1 MPNLSNKLVAGTIK
15 PSELGFDFDGVIADT
30 AESFLRLACVDYG
43 LCGFTL
49 EDITHFDLEQCLA
62 LDSSI
67 TKAIFDK
74 ILTDSVGTGLQALP
88 GAINVLRQLAARK
101 AKVTVIT
108 ARSLTDPVMD
118 WFAFMLPSWA
128 LPAIHVIA
136 MGEHDA
142 KAGYILEQ
150 GLRYFIDD
158 RPETCVQL
166 QGAGIQPIIFHQ
178 PWNRQACSG
187 LPLVN
192 SWQEIDEL
200 LDWSE

>member
-43 LCGFTL
+43 LCGFTP
-49 EDITHFDLEQCLA
+49 EDITHFELEQCLA
-62 LDSSI
+62 LDISI
-67 TKAIFDK
+67 AEAIFSK
-74 ILTDSVGTGLQALP
+74 ILKDSVGTGLQALP
-88 GAINVLRQLAARK
+88 GAVEVISQLAARQH
-101 AKVTVIT
+101 KVRVIT
-108 ARSLTDPVMD
+108 ARSLTEPVLD
-118 WFAFMLPSWA
+118 WFSSVLPSWA
-128 LPAIHVIA
+128 LPALHVIA

-150 GLRYFIDD
+150 GLHYFIDD

-187 LPLVN
+187 LPLVH
-192 SWQEIDEL
+192 SWQEIHEL